1 MEVLQAVVLK
11 LQSFEV
17 AEPKAAEGQEGEEF
31 FLDVSPEGKD
41 NKDEVRCY

>member
-11 LQSFEV
+11 LESFETV
-17 AEPKAAEGQEGEEF
+17 EPKAVEGQEGEEL

-41 NKDEVRCY
+41 NKVEVRC